1 MKQIQWFPGHMAK
14 ARRLIEEKLP
24 VIDIVYELLDAR
36 IPESSRNP
44 MLGEIIKNKPRLII
58 LNKADLAD
66 DYETKEWVKY
76 YEENGHNCIAVNSL
90 TGNIINQIYNK
101 TIEILQPL
109 IEKEAKKGM
118 TTRAYRA
125 IVIGIPNVGKSQ
137 FINNL
142 AGKNK
147 VKTGN
152 MPGVTKVQS
161 YIKTEKD
168 LVLLDNPGVLWPK
181 FESLEVSN
189 NLALLGSIKDD
200 ILPLD
205 EVAIYGIKFIAK
217 RYPNKLLDR
226 YGIKVDEEINPID
239 VMDQIGV
246 RRGCRIQGGEIDYDR
261 VINLFLYDLRNFKL
275 GKMTFETIRDVE
287 VREQTLEK

>member
-24 VIDIVYELLDAR
+24 IIDIVYELLDAR

-44 MLGEIIKNKPRLII
+44 MLGDIIKNKPKLVI

-66 DYETKEWVKY
+66 ETKTNEWILKY
-76 YEENGHNCIAVNSL
+76 EKQGINCIAVNSL
-90 TGNIINQIYNK
+90 TGNALNIVYKK
-101 TIEILQPL
+101 TLEILKPL
-109 IEKEAKKGM
+109 IDKEAKKGM
-118 TTRAYRA
+118 KARSYRA

-152 MPGVTKVQS
+152 IPGVTKVQS
-161 YIKTEKD
+161 YIKTQKD
-168 LVLLDNPGVLWPK
+168 LLLLDNPGVLWPK
-181 FESLEVSN
+181 FENEEVSF

-205 EVAIYGIKFIAK
+205 EVCIYGINFIAK
-217 RYPNKLLDR
+217 HYPNKLKER
-226 YGIKVDEEINPID
+226 YGITIEDEINPID
-239 VMDQIGV
+239 IMDQIGL
-246 RRGCRIQGGEIDYDR
+246 RRGCKISGGEIDYDR
-261 VINLFLYDLRNFKL
+261 VINLFLYDLRNLKL
-275 GKMTFETIRDVE
+275 GRITFEDAQNV
-287 VREQTLEK
+287 

>member
-24 VIDIVYELLDAR
+24 IIDIVYELLDAR

-44 MLGEIIKNKPRLII
+44 MLGDIIKNKPKLVI
-58 LNKADLAD
+58 LNKSDLAD
-66 DYETKEWVKY
+66 ETKTKEWVLKY
-76 YEENGHNCIAVNSL
+76 EKQGINCVAVNSL
-90 TGNIINQIYNK
+90 TGNALNIVYKK
-101 TIEILQPL
+101 TLEILKPL

-118 TTRAYRA
+118 KARSYRA

-142 AGKNK
+142 AEKNK

-152 MPGVTKVQS
+152 IPGVTKVQS
-161 YIKTEKD
+161 YIRTKKD
-168 LVLLDNPGVLWPK
+168 LLLLDNPGVLWPK
-181 FESLEVSN
+181 FENEEVSF

-205 EVAIYGIKFIAK
+205 EVCIYGIKFLAK
-217 RYPNKLLDR
+217 HYPNKLKER
-226 YGIKVDEEINPID
+226 YGIIIEKEIDPIEI
-239 VMDQIGV
+239 MDQIGL
-246 RRGCRIQGGEIDYDR
+246 RRGCKISGGGIDYDR

-275 GKMTFETIRDVE
+275 GRITFENAQDV
-287 VREQTLEK
+287 

>member
-24 VIDIVYELLDAR
+24 IIDIVYELLDAR

-44 MLGEIIKNKPRLII
+44 MLGDIIKNKPKLVI
-58 LNKADLAD
+58 LNKSDLAD
-66 DYETKEWVKY
+66 ETKTKEWLLKY
-76 YEENGHNCIAVNSL
+76 EKQGINCIAVNSL
-90 TGNIINQIYNK
+90 TGNALNIVYKK
-101 TIEILQPL
+101 TLEILKPL

-118 TTRAYRA
+118 KARSYRA

-152 MPGVTKVQS
+152 IPGVTKVQS
-161 YIKTEKD
+161 YIKTKKD
-168 LVLLDNPGVLWPK
+168 LLLLDNPGILWPK
-181 FESLEVSN
+181 FENEEVSF

-205 EVAIYGIKFIAK
+205 EVCIYGIKFLAK
-217 RYPNKLLDR
+217 HYPNKLKER
-226 YGIKVDEEINPID
+226 YGITIEGEINPID
-239 VMDQIGV
+239 IMDQIGL
-246 RRGCRIQGGEIDYDR
+246 RRGCKISGGEIDYDR
-261 VINLFLYDLRNFKL
+261 VINLFLYDLRNLKL
-275 GKMTFETIRDVE
+275 GRITFEDAQDV
-287 VREQTLEK
+287 

>member
-24 VIDIVYELLDAR
+24 IVDIVYELLDAR

-44 MLGEIIKNKPRLII
+44 MLGEIIRNKPRLVI
-58 LNKADLAD
+58 LNKSDLAD
-66 DYETKEWVKY
+66 KDKTNEWLNKL
-76 YEENGHNCIAVNSL
+76 ESEGLNCVAVNSL
-90 TGNIINQIYNK
+90 TGNALPIIYNK
-101 TIEILQPL
+101 TLEILKPL
-109 IEKEAKKGM
+109 IEKEARKGM
-118 TTRAYRA
+118 KERSYRA

-152 MPGVTKVQS
+152 IPGVTKVQS
-161 YIKTEKD
+161 YIKTNKD
-168 LVLLDNPGVLWPK
+168 LLLLDNPGVLWPK
-181 FESLEVSN
+181 FENESVSF

-205 EVAIYGIKFIAK
+205 EVCIYGIKFIAK
-217 RYPNKLLDR
+217 HYPNRLSER
-226 YGIKVDEEINPID
+226 YGIKVNEEINPIEI
-239 VMDQIGV
+239 MDQIGA
-246 RRGCRIQGGEIDYDR
+246 RRGCKISGGEIDYDR
-261 VINLFLYDLRNFKL
+261 VINLFLYDLRNLKL
-275 GKMTFETIRDVE
+275 GRITFETAEDV
-287 VREQTLEK
+287 